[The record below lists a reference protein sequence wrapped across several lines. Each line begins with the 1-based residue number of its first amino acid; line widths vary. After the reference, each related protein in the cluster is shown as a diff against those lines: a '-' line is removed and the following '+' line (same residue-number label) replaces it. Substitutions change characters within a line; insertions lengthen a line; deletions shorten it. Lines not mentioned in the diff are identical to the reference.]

1 MKKIGII
8 LMILVLTLAFCGCSR
23 EFTFPENSVVLGADV
38 AGCTKEEGWLKVEE
52 AGKNYTLQLTVDGI
66 SLPITGGDVNLLCD
80 REAFFAAADALEAEQ
95 DADFS
100 GVVSFSEANLRKLLD
115 GQLRKDMAD
124 AALVFDEAQNAY
136 VLTEHAVGMAW
147 DEETLMRAAK
157 EAIFSLNPQLTK

>member
-80 REAFFAAADALEAEQ
+80 REAYLFP
-95 DADFS
+95 
-100 GVVSFSEANLRKLLD
+100 LRHCL
-115 GQLRKDMAD
+115 
-124 AALVFDEAQNAY
+124 
-136 VLTEHAVGMAW
+136 
-147 DEETLMRAAK
+147 
-157 EAIFSLNPQLTK
+157 